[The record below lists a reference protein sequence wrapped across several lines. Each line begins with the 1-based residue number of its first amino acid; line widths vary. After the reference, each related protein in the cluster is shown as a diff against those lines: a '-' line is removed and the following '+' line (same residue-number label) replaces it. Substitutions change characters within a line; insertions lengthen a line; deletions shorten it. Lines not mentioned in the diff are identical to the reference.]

1 MTRADL
7 IKELKLD
14 EKQFKDTLDQVEVAI
29 AHVDLDGQFIKV
41 NRCFCDITGYSEQ
54 EILKSTYHDI
64 TYSDDI
70 YTQYQI
76 RKRILDGEDS
86 SYKTEKRYIKK
97 DDSIIWVSLTET
109 LIRESDGEP
118 HYFISIIDDITDRKK
133 AEEDVRNLTRAI
145 EQSSSAIVI
154 ADIEGNIKYVNSR
167 FSQLT
172 GYAREEVIGQNPRI
186 FKSNETPSEIY
197 KELWKALTSGNE
209 WRGEFCNRKKSGE
222 LYYEFTSIS
231 PVKDDKG
238 VVMSFIAVKDD
249 ITEKKKMQ
257 DALLQSEKLKI
268 IETIASGVSHE
279 FNNIL
284 STISDNIPLL
294 EDASKEHEELTD
306 RLCSIKMAADDGVE
320 LSRSM
325 LDFARTTEDA
335 TGYSSCDI
343 RDLIKQSIDSTMPKW
358 RNMAKA
364 KGINYHL
371 KSSAVCEVPA
381 ILCNPTKL
389 RLVFVNIINNA
400 LDAMPEGGTIGFCTW
415 FSGDTV
421 FVTISDTGEGMTEE
435 VMKYVFDPF
444 ITTKD
449 FLGSGLG
456 MSTAYGIITG
466 HGGKMEVE
474 SEIGKGSI
482 FSIQLPV
489 STEVDC
495 AERSLGREQ
504 K

>member
-41 NRCFCDITGYSEQ
+41 NKCFCDITGYSEQ

-86 SYKTEKRYIKK
+86 RYKTEKRYIKK

-133 AEEDVRNLTRAI
+133 AEEDVSKLTHA
-145 EQSSSAIVI
+145 
-154 ADIEGNIKYVNSR
+154 
-167 FSQLT
+167 
-172 GYAREEVIGQNPRI
+172 
-186 FKSNETPSEIY
+186 
-197 KELWKALTSGNE
+197 
-209 WRGEFCNRKKSGE
+209 
-222 LYYEFTSIS
+222 
-231 PVKDDKG
+231 
-238 VVMSFIAVKDD
+238 
-249 ITEKKKMQ
+249 
-257 DALLQSEKLKI
+257 
-268 IETIASGVSHE
+268 
-279 FNNIL
+279 
-284 STISDNIPLL
+284 ISDNIPLL
-294 EDASKEHEELTD
+294 EDVSKGQDGLTD

-325 LDFARTTEDA
+325 LDFARTTEDT